1 MDTPKPDRFSLKKA
15 THRGGESG
23 DSKVAKPAGALRNA
37 FSKNRDKR
45 REKQRQ
51 LDAESPS
58 SEDAPE
64 SLRVA
69 IFSESFHPIQ
79 NGVTTSVL
87 TLVSELRTLGN
98 HVWVF
103 APENESLH
111 ERETNVVRF
120 PSFVTQFNPEYPL
133 AYPFLPRLTL
143 TNHLEKLKLDI
154 IHTHTPFIL
163 GLTGADLAI
172 KRGIPLVTTFHTLY
186 SQYSHYIT
194 FLPEAFTQGILEA
207 YIPWYY
213 NRCTQ
218 ILCPSHSTADYLRL
232 QGVERPIEVVPTG
245 VPLPSPNS
253 ISPEAKR
260 QVRKELEIQEDTPL
274 LLYVGR
280 LAPEKNLDWLLEV
293 FRQLKLQSPKAI
305 LVLAGAGPL
314 MSMLQTHAE
323 ELHLGDSIRFLGAKN
338 RDQMDSLY
346 AAADVFCFPS
356 PSETQGLVIGEAR
369 AAGTPVVVVD
379 AGGAP
384 ETVQEGIDGFRVAE
398 GDSAGFVNRIV
409 SLLQDPALR
418 SRLSQNALINA
429 KEHTAEKMTAK
440 ILSVYRKAGVGC

>member
-1 MDTPKPDRFSLKKA
+1 MKKNLSKEETTTVASRSAFAGSRLKRTDK
-15 THRGGESG
+15 TLISE
-23 DSKVAKPAGALRNA
+23 VANAAG
-37 FSKNRDKR
+37 
-45 REKQRQ
+45 
-51 LDAESPS
+51 
-58 SEDAPE
+58 SEE
-64 SLRVA
+64 ENSLRVA

-87 TLVSELRTLGN
+87 TLVSELRSLGN

-133 AYPFLPRLTL
+133 AYPFLPRITL
-143 TNHLEKLKLDI
+143 ANHLEKLKLDI
-154 IHTHTPFIL
+154 VHTHTPFIL

-218 ILCPSHSTADYLRL
+218 ILCPSQSTADYLRL
-232 QGVERPIEVVPTG
+232 QGVEQPIEVIPTG
-245 VPLPSPNS
+245 VPLPSPDS
-253 ISPEAKR
+253 ISEESKR
-260 QVRKELEIQEDTPL
+260 RVRQELSVGETTPL

-293 FRQLKLQSPKAI
+293 FSRIREGEPEAI
-305 LVLAGAGPL
+305 LVIAGGGSL
-314 MSMLQTHAE
+314 LGILQARAE
-323 ELHLGDSIRFLGAKN
+323 ELGLGDSIRFLGA
-338 RDQMDSLY
+338 RSRQEMDSLY

-356 PSETQGLVIGEAR
+356 PSETQGLVVGEAR

-384 ETVQEGIDGFRVAE
+384 ETVRHGVDGFRVPE
-398 GDSAGFVNRIV
+398 GDTDGFADRVIA
-409 SLLQDPALR
+409 LLTDSALR
-418 SRLSQNALINA
+418 GEFSRNALESA
-429 KEHTAEKMTAK
+429 REHTSEKMAER
-440 ILSVYRKAGVGC
+440 ILKVYRKIGVRAQ